1 MIVLL
6 SHRVIKAVININ
18 NLKKIR
24 IAKGITQLE
33 TAEAIGISYSLLSK
47 MEAGYRG
54 SSDKT
59 KIKVANFY
67 GKSVGE
73 IFFNK
78 EITNSDN
85 KKLTE
90 IGG

>member
-1 MIVLL
+1 MI
-6 SHRVIKAVININ
+6 KIN

-24 IAKGITQLE
+24 IDKGITQM
-33 TAEAIGISYSLLSK
+33 EAAQGIGISYSLLSK

-59 KIKVANFY
+59 KIKIADFY

-73 IFFNK
+73 IFFNNK
-78 EITNSDN
+78 ITNSDN
-85 KKLTE
+85 EQLTK

>member
-6 SHRVIKAVININ
+6 SHKVIKAVVNIN
-18 NLKKIR
+18 NLQKIR
-24 IAKGITQLE
+24 IEKGITQLE
-33 TAEAIGISYSLLSK
+33 AAKRIGISYSLLSK

-59 KIKVANFY
+59 KIKVAEFY

-73 IFFNK
+73 IFFNNK
-78 EITNSDN
+78 ITKSDN
-85 KKLTE
+85 IDLTKAR
-90 IGG
+90 G